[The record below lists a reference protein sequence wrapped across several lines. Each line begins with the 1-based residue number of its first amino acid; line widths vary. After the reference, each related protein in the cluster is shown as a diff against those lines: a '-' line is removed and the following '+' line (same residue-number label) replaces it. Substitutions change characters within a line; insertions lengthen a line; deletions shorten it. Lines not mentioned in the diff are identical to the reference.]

1 MSKLFNKTIAS
12 VSFIAAVLS
21 TGAAFGANPYSLQSI
36 DSAELDRIVRQQSW
50 GGSRD
55 QSQYRNEMQP
65 RTGSAGSGDQVR
77 ARTQTREQ
85 KQIQDTVEK
94 ADGSAIA
101 GFRKSLYR
109 QSRCRGERGR
119 SRWLRQ
125 WWPKVEYWT
134 TVESGVTDGCAFRV

>member
-36 DSAELDRIVRQQSW
+36 DSAELDRIVRQQNW

-85 KQIQDTVEK
+85 KQT
-94 ADGSAIA
+94 
-101 GFRKSLYR
+101 RT
-109 QSRCRGERGR
+109 QSRKQTGQQSPGFGSRFTGSRGAGASGAGRGG
-119 SRWLRQ
+119 S
-125 WWPKVEYWT
+125 
-134 TVESGVTDGCAFRV
+134 SGGRR